1 MINLIFRDE
10 EANASFLLGK
20 RDVLLN
26 NYQAACDHLS
36 KTCERMWENFLLI
49 YIKKILFF
57 SVKLRQSDTTPELA
71 EPYFYY
77 GQALLYLGLS
87 EQQVFGS
94 DVVKG

>member
-36 KTCERMWENFLLI
+36 KTCERM
-49 YIKKILFF
+49 
-57 SVKLRQSDTTPELA
+57 
-71 EPYFYY
+71 
-77 GQALLYLGLS
+77 
-87 EQQVFGS
+87 
-94 DVVKG
+94 